1 VATSP
6 DRPITLDAPEPVV
19 VPGDRD
25 HLRQAIANL
34 VTNALRHTP
43 DGTAIEVGVRVVD
56 GGAEVTVRDHGAG
69 LDPDTIDHVFDRFW
83 QADRARVGSG
93 TGLGL
98 SIVAG
103 IAEEHH
109 GSVSASNGE
118 GGGACFTVRLPLDL
132 GAGREDPVDA

>member
-1 VATSP
+1 MV
-6 DRPITLDAPEPVV
+6 R
-19 VPGDRD
+19 GDRD

-34 VTNALRHTP
+34 VTNALRHTE
-43 DGTAIEVGVRVVD
+43 DGTAIEVGAHIV
-56 GGAEVTVRDHGAG
+56 GGEAELTVRDYGAG
-69 LDPDTIDHVFDRFW
+69 LDPDTIDHAFDRFW

-109 GSVSASNGE
+109 GSVAASNVE
-118 GGGACFTVRLPLDL
+118 GGGACFRIRLPLDL
-132 GAGREDPVDA
+132 EADASEPNP